1 MVTNER
7 YANIATELLEIFKY
21 FEKANRKKIPKKF
34 KEGLEAY
41 SNKEYKFY
49 IDKTKTLKEQKILP
63 ETKQIL
69 ANIYVE
75 YLYPEEKA
83 EIQKIWKENELKLE
97 EEKRKK
103 YDPDNLFKKKNIIA
117 ETNTENNMLLKIEDK
132 WYKKVIFKLR
142 NLVKMLLKK

>member
-21 FEKANRKKIPKKF
+21 FEKANREKIPKKF

-75 YLYPEEKA
+75 YLYTEEKA
-83 EIQKIWKENELKLE
+83 KIQKIWKENELKLE